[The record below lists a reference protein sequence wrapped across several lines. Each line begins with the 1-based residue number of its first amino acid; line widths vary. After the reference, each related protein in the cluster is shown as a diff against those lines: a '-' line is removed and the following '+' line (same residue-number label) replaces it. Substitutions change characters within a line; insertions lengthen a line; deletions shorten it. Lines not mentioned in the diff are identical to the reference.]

1 MTELYRG
8 IERALAVLTALNRSN
23 SSSVTELSRRT
34 SISRPALYRILGV
47 LVEAG
52 YVRRRSDDRT
62 YCPTSKVRTLSDG
75 FRDDTSI
82 YEIAAPILAALQRE
96 VVWPTDLAVYRG
108 DRLELLE
115 TTRRQSPFVIDDLV
129 AGGQL
134 SSIFTTAL
142 GLAFLAHARPAER
155 DAIIERYATK
165 HPELASQ
172 EEHGA
177 GQLLRTLDTVRAQ
190 RFAWRYR
197 GSVKETGTI
206 AVAVL
211 QDGYAVASIGITF
224 IAAALSVSEV
234 VKRHLASLEE
244 AAHAIGSALEAGAI
258 DVVNSDDRT
267 SEDTHTRE
275 WQVQEPEAR

>member
-1 MTELYRG
+1 MAEDYRG
-8 IERALAVLTALNRSN
+8 IERALVVLTALNRAS
-23 SSSVTELSRRT
+23 SSSVTDLSRRT
-34 SISRPALYRILGV
+34 GISRPALYRILGV
-47 LVEAG
+47 LVDTG
-52 YVRRRSDDRT
+52 YVRRRGDDRT

-75 FRDDTSI
+75 FRSDTSI
-82 YEIAAPILAALQRE
+82 YEIAVPVLAALQRE

-155 DAIIERYATK
+155 DAIVESYATK
-165 HPELASQ
+165 HPVLAAD
-172 EEHGA
+172 EEHGVE
-177 GQLLRTLDTVRAQ
+177 QLAKTLDSVRAQ
-190 RFAWRYR
+190 GYAWRYR

-206 AVAVL
+206 AVPVL
-211 QDGYAVASIGITF
+211 QAGNAVASIGITF

-234 VKRHLASLEE
+234 VKRHLAALEE
-244 AAHAIGSALEAGAI
+244 AARAIETALEETGRF
-258 DVVNSDDRT
+258 N
-267 SEDTHTRE
+267 
-275 WQVQEPEAR
+275 EPPRSFKRA